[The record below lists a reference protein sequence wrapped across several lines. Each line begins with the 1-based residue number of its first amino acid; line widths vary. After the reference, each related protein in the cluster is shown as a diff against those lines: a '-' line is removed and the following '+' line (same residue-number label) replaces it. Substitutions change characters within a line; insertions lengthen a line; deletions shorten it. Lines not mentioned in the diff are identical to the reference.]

1 MLAARPFDLT
11 QHLRNVFFITTDI
24 STASLSQ
31 QISIFFAMA
40 AYTLIT
46 THWQPAASVLSYL
59 DKYILFALVSVL
71 LTSVWITIRMLARLI
86 SDYDDDNNV
95 SNTTEATTTISDEV
109 TWAERIVWSVV
120 ASVNLLGHIFFL
132 FVASSTPRRQRFINA
147 PWLSVFK
154 DEKRELEKLVKP
166 VEDESKKPEVRFE
179 WKSLK
184 STPPLPVTTTQV

>member
-1 MLAARPFDLT
+1 
-11 QHLRNVFFITTDI
+11 
-24 STASLSQ
+24 
-31 QISIFFAMA
+31 MA

-46 THWQPAASVLSYL
+46 TSRQPAASVLSYL

-109 TWAERIVWSVV
+109 NLAEMIVWSVV
-120 ASVNLLGHIFFL
+120 ALVNLLGHVLFL
-132 FVASSTPRRQRFINA
+132 IVASSTPRRQRFINV
-147 PWLSVFK
+147 PWPSVFK
-154 DEKRELEKLVKP
+154 DEKRELEELVK
-166 VEDESKKPEVRFE
+166 DKPEVRFD

-184 STPPLPVTTTQV
+184 STPPSAL

>member
-1 MLAARPFDLT
+1 MRDACLRPFDLT
-11 QHLRNVFFITTDI
+11 QYLRNVFFITTDI

-46 THWQPAASVLSYL
+46 TSWQPAASVLSYL

-71 LTSVWITIRMLARLI
+71 LTSVWITIRMLALLI
-86 SDYDDDNNV
+86 SDDDDDDNSV
-95 SNTTEATTTISDEV
+95 SNTTEATTTILAEV
-109 TWAERIVWSVV
+109 TLAERIVWSVV

-132 FVASSTPRRQRFINA
+132 FVASSTPRRQRFVNA
-147 PWLSVFK
+147 PWPSVFK
-154 DEKRELEKLVKP
+154 DEKRELEKLVEP
-166 VEDESKKPEVRFE
+166 VKDGSKNPEVPFE

-184 STPPLPVTTTQV
+184 PTPSSRAL

>member
-1 MLAARPFDLT
+1 MHMRDVLAARPFDLT
-11 QHLRNVFFITTDI
+11 QNLRNVFFITTDI
-24 STASLSQ
+24 STASLGQ

-95 SNTTEATTTISDEV
+95 SNTTEATTTISSDEV
-109 TWAERIVWSVV
+109 NLAEMIVWSVV
-120 ASVNLLGHIFFL
+120 ASVNLLGHVFFL
-132 FVASSTPRRQRFINA
+132 IVTSSTSRRQRFINA
-147 PWLSVFK
+147 PWPSVFE
-154 DEKRELEKLVKP
+154 DEKSELEKLV
-166 VEDESKKPEVRFE
+166 EDGLKNPKHRFD
-179 WKSLK
+179 WNSFKS
-184 STPPLPVTTTQV
+184 PPPSQAM